1 MLIDLQLHSTYSD
14 GYLSPTEVAQF
25 ISKLGIKIASLTDH
39 NTISGQDEFRCAC
52 QKYNIKVITGL
63 ELYVKLNNK
72 KLNILW
78 YNFDDTDP
86 ELHKIL
92 RDSQRRRRGRV
103 RAILEQ
109 LALHGFK
116 IEVDKIIDKYNHYVP
131 INHIVDDIM
140 SNPFNRSKITKET
153 GNKNP
158 REDEI
163 IRKLFH
169 NNKYGHLHESYINI
183 FRILK
188 LRKKIGGQ
196 LILNHPAKYGYVQKD
211 FLKKI
216 KKLGLDGIEV
226 LSPHHSVGAVM
237 YLQFC
242 ARELDFVT
250 TGGSDFHRF
259 EGQRAPIQN
268 SWQYF
273 KIDSKY
279 LRKINKIIN
288 KTEI

>member
-1 MLIDLQLHSTYSD
+1 MLIDLQLHSNYSD

-25 ISKLGIKIASLTDH
+25 MARQGVCIAALTDH
-39 NTISGQDEFRCAC
+39 NTISGLDEFRRAC
-52 QKYNIKVITGL
+52 RQYNIKAITGL
-63 ELYVKLNNK
+63 ELYVKLNNHK
-72 KLNILW
+72 FNALW

-92 RDSQRRRRGRV
+92 RDSQMRRRGRV

-109 LALHGFK
+109 LANKGFK
-116 IEVDKIIDKYNHYVP
+116 IDVDKIIDKYNHYVP
-131 INHIVDDIM
+131 INHVVDDIM
-140 SNPFNRSKITKET
+140 SNTVNRHKITRDT

-163 IRKLFH
+163 IRELFY
-169 NNKYGHLHESYINI
+169 NDKYGHLHESYINI
-183 FRILK
+183 NRIIK

-196 LILNHPAKYGYVQKD
+196 LILNHPAKYGYVKKD
-211 FLKKI
+211 FLEKI
-216 KKLGLDGIEV
+216 KKLGFDGIEV

-242 ARELDFVT
+242 ARELDFIA

-259 EGQRAPIQN
+259 EGQRALIQD

-279 LRKINKIIN
+279 LRKINKILKNSI
-288 KTEI
+288 